1 MRNRLIVLGL
11 LFLLGFLS
19 CSPVDR
25 FSEYDG
31 VNLIESVSLDEW
43 TPYFNDPSPYML
55 YESVGL
61 IGPEGQEAF
70 RLRTQNL
77 FPNGDFETGTA
88 DDWTLSGS
96 GTPPS
101 VINAVNNITGQSLLY
116 TTDSSTDYITYP
128 LSNLTDEFLLGKS
141 YTFRFNLKYIEEG
154 STLIFDFNTTPST
167 NKTYILILP
176 QPSTFRD
183 FYRFPEDFPDSAL
196 IQSVYSDG
204 QNRFFFLN
212 TVAEGANPAPQ
223 NGVIDDIR
231 FLRSDLEYKVRIILD
246 RNNPDRL
253 SLPSGSYRF
262 SFYVKQDPA
271 AGSNNVFPATR
282 ISFGI
287 GSAKKTVAAEAS
299 WTSWTQVSAVFNN
312 LQIDPG
318 STMELWISATDSS
331 SDAFR
336 DCGSILISTP
346 VLEFLP
352 NQ

>member
-11 LFLLGFLS
+11 FSLLGFLS

-43 TPYFNDPSPYML
+43 TPDFNDPSPYML
-55 YESVGL
+55 YESAGS
-61 IGPEGQEAF
+61 IGPDGQEAF

-77 FPNGDFETGTA
+77 FPNGDFETGMALGWVLT
-88 DDWTLSGS
+88 TYGSLSIINS
-96 GTPPS
+96 G
-101 VINAVNNITGQSLLY
+101 NNITGCSLRY
-116 TTDSSTDYITYP
+116 NTNSSTDYITYP
-128 LSNLTDEFLLGKS
+128 LSNLTDGFPAKQS
-141 YTFRFNLKYIEEG
+141 YTFRFNLKYIEAG
-154 STLIFDFNTTPST
+154 STLIFDFNTNPST
-167 NKTYILILP
+167 DKTYLLSLQP
-176 QPSTFRD
+176 QTTKV
-183 FYRFPEDFPDSAL
+183 FYQYPKDFPDSPL
-196 IQSVYSDG
+196 IQSVYSDE

-212 TVAEGANPAPQ
+212 TVVEGANPAPQ

-331 SDAFR
+331 SDAYR

-352 NQ
+352 DQ